1 MSNDKENAQPE
12 IAKDEW
18 EEETNILSTDT
29 PVLEGD
35 TVIEGNMFDA
45 AQEANRLASV
55 AIWVSV
61 VAVVISVV
69 RLLEGLTCHH
79 RLRRPHKT
87 RSNLRRK
94 EFL

>member
-45 AQEANRLASV
+45 AQEANRLAWV

-61 VAVVISVV
+61 IAVVISVV
-69 RLLEGLTCHH
+69 SVVISL
-79 RLRRPHKT
+79 
-87 RSNLRRK
+87 SS
-94 EFL
+94 